1 MRKRRDS
8 GRWAAIVAAYE
19 KSGKS
24 VPAFCA
30 ERRLKVSTFK
40 WWRWRLR
47 DTPPA
52 AARAPLSADE
62 VRLIPVDV
70 VGLAAARTTKP
81 TSIEIRISNVSVRVE
96 VGTDAAY
103 VAALVTELR
112 SRC

>member
-8 GRWAAIVAAYE
+8 GRWAAIVATYE

-47 DTPPA
+47 SAPVA
-52 AARAPLSADE
+52 AARTPSE

-70 VGLAAARTTKP
+70 VGLAAARGTEP
-81 TSIEIRISNVSVRVE
+81 TSIEICVSNVSVRVE
-96 VGTDAAY
+96 VGTDATY
-103 VAALVTELR
+103 VAALVAELR